1 MTVGDRGPVKQPTR
15 LRVLHGARP
24 ERLNLSEPVPA
35 MELPLSKPD
44 WLSADASAK
53 WDALVPHLLSMQLAT
68 AADTDVLAAYCECY
82 ARWRK
87 LATLAARTPP
97 VFNRGGEGGEA
108 LLVRNPVWQQVRD
121 AEAGLR
127 TLAREFGF
135 TPSSRAGMRMGKAMG
150 DIAERLLSS

>member
-1 MTVGDRGPVKQPTR
+1 MGERGPVRAPTR

-24 ERLNLSEPVPA
+24 DKLNPAEPVPA
-35 MELPLSKPD
+35 MELPVVKPS

-53 WDALVPHLLSMQLAT
+53 WDELVPHLLSMQLVT
-68 AADTDVLAAYCECY
+68 AADVDVLAAYVECY
-82 ARWRK
+82 SRWKK
-87 LATLAARTPP
+87 LAQLAARTPP
-97 VFNRGGEGGEA
+97 VWNRAGEGEQPVM
-108 LLVRNPVWQQVRD
+108 VRNPIWQQVRD